1 LANKNIYLVAN
12 YVARPKN
19 PRLTAQAGYM
29 SNPDNVQWDEQIF
42 IARGYKDRYMQNS
55 VVLDLT
61 EEKILKNSFRSEKTF
76 EDIFKHY
83 HDGFSEYIEQ
93 SVNQLNEE
101 LQVK

>member
-1 LANKNIYLVAN
+1 MAN

>member
-1 LANKNIYLVAN
+1 VAN

-29 SNPDNVQWDEQIF
+29 SNPDNIQWDEQIF

-61 EEKILKNSFRSEKTF
+61 EERILKNSFRSEKTF

-83 HDGFSEYIEQ
+83 HEGFSEYIEQ

>member
-1 LANKNIYLVAN
+1 MAN

-29 SNPDNVQWDEQIF
+29 SNPDNIQWDEQIF

-61 EEKILKNSFRSEKTF
+61 EERIVKNSFRSEKTF

-83 HDGFSEYIEQ
+83 HEGFSEYIEQ

>member
-1 LANKNIYLVAN
+1 VAN

>member
-1 LANKNIYLVAN
+1 VAN

-29 SNPDNVQWDEQIF
+29 SNPDNIQWDEQIF

-61 EEKILKNSFRSEKTF
+61 EERIVKNSFRSEKTF

-83 HDGFSEYIEQ
+83 HEGFSEYIEQ

>member
-1 LANKNIYLVAN
+1 MAN

-29 SNPDNVQWDEQIF
+29 SNPDNIQWDEQIF

-61 EEKILKNSFRSEKTF
+61 EERILKNSFRSEKTF

-83 HDGFSEYIEQ
+83 HEGFSEYIEQ